1 MFFKDSTGI
10 ILLSIILGLGF
21 ASLFKKICQSDEC
34 KVIRYR
40 TPMGTGD
47 NIPYRT
53 NDKCYKLV
61 KQETTCQNNFNH
73 QPNKL

>member
-21 ASLFKKICQSDEC
+21 ASLFKKVCQSDEC

-40 TPMGTGD
+40 TPNGTG
-47 NIPYRT
+47 NTVPYRVD
-53 NDKCYKLV
+53 NKCYKLT
-61 KQETTCQNNFNH
+61 KQETECPLKANN
-73 QPNKL
+73 QSV

>member
-21 ASLFKKICQSDEC
+21 ASLFKKICHSDEC

-40 TPMGTGD
+40 TPTGTGD
-47 NIPYRT
+47 NIPYRVD
-53 NDKCYKLV
+53 DKCYNLV
-61 KQETTCQNNFNH
+61 KQETTCQNDLNSPEN
-73 QPNKL
+73 QI